1 HAADGGSPRHERG
14 RRSRSIL
21 DRGRADP
28 VVASP
33 RGRGIVPA
41 RGPSRSECR
50 GGHPAQFRPGR
61 EDRPRVSRVA
71 RREIS
76 PRGPCL
82 NTIRGFW
89 PRVRGEVRR
98 DAEEESGTGKTDR
111 DEWIVKCPKCGRIR
125 ESCRHVSREDV
136 RRIVRL
142 LDAGVEVYQAE
153 EDRESSEPHLHEP
166 VRPVAQLV
174 TPRYTMDDL
183 VLAEST
189 KEGLLD
195 ALAEL
200 RHKGLMYRR
209 WGLKKGVKETENN
222 IEQVFRAAFEA
233 GAVLFFDE
241 ADAVF
246 QRRGVMATPW
256 MNRDVNVLLSQMENY
271 PGIVILATNLA
282 RVMDRALDRR
292 IDIAVEFPLPDAPLR
307 RKIYERL
314 VPDEAPLAKGVD
326 FDVLATKYLL
336 SGGSILNVVRQAMR
350 NSLRRG
356 KRHRITME
364 DFTKAAEREMK
375 KAALL
380 STDHLQ
386 EAPRRE
392 RLGGYA

>member
-1 HAADGGSPRHERG
+1 MFKYD
-14 RRSRSIL
+14 
-21 DRGRADP
+21 
-28 VVASP
+28 
-33 RGRGIVPA
+33 
-41 RGPSRSECR
+41 
-50 GGHPAQFRPGR
+50 
-61 EDRPRVSRVA
+61 
-71 RREIS
+71 
-76 PRGPCL
+76 
-82 NTIRGFW
+82 TGFW
-89 PRVRGEVRR
+89 PRVRGEVRPR
-98 DAEEESGTGKTDR
+98 CLGGMGTGKTDR

-142 LDAGVEVYQAE
+142 LDAGVEVYQADE
-153 EDRESSEPHLHEP
+153 ERESSEPHLHEP

-209 WGLKKGVKETENN
+209 WGLKKVVKKTKGLSLLFAGPPGTGKTMAAEAIASELGRPMHVVNYAQLENMWVGETEKN

-271 PGIVILATNLA
+271 AGVVILATNLA

-307 RKIYERL
+307 RKIFERL
-314 VPDEAPLAKGVD
+314 VPSEAPLAKID
-326 FDVLATKYLL
+326 FDALAAKYQL

-350 NSLRRG
+350 SSLRRG

-364 DFTKAAEREMK
+364 DFTRAAERELK
-375 KAALL
+375 KSALL

-392 RLGGYA
+392 RIGGYA

>member
-1 HAADGGSPRHERG
+1 MAD
-14 RRSRSIL
+14 I
-21 DRGRADP
+21 
-28 VVASP
+28 
-33 RGRGIVPA
+33 
-41 RGPSRSECR
+41 
-50 GGHPAQFRPGR
+50 
-61 EDRPRVSRVA
+61 
-71 RREIS
+71 
-76 PRGPCL
+76 
-82 NTIRGFW
+82 
-89 PRVRGEVRR
+89 
-98 DAEEESGTGKTDR
+98 
-111 DEWIVKCPKCGRIR
+111 
-125 ESCRHVSREDV
+125 
-136 RRIVRL
+136 
-142 LDAGVEVYQAE
+142 
-153 EDRESSEPHLHEP
+153 
-166 VRPVAQLV
+166 
-174 TPRYTMDDL
+174 
-183 VLAEST
+183 VLADQT

-209 WGLKKGVKETENN
+209 WGLKKVVKKTKGLSLLFAGPPGTGKTMAAEAISSELGRPMHVVNYAQLENMWVGETEKN
-222 IEQVFRAAFEA
+222 IEHVFKSALDA
-233 GAVLFFDE
+233 GAILFFDE

-292 IDIAVEFPLPDAPLR
+292 IDIAVEFPVPDAALR

-326 FDVLATKYLL
+326 FTHLATKYAL

-356 KRHRITME
+356 KRHRITMD
-364 DFTKAAEREMK
+364 DFTRAAEREMK
-375 KAALL
+375 KSALL